1 MDVEKVTF
9 QISDEDIKLIETKL
23 SVPFKNIQWSRD
35 KSGNI
40 TCKRGKLLKLLG
52 NEVYRVRQIIK
63 SDDYRRT
70 NLQWSYIKPYINE
83 GILHVP
89 LSGEKG
95 FGFTAK
101 TAPECM
107 KIVGSVSW
115 TLNQGGYADSK
126 DGLMHRVVMKSIY
139 GEEAIKSKIVDHI
152 DGDRLNNHPVNLR
165 IATSKSNAK
174 NRTSN
179 PVSGYEGVEKLP
191 NGTYCCKV
199 KQITV
204 FEHQDPKV
212 CALCYDSVITYV
224 YGTGKRLNDNL
235 SRAPIGIGYW
245 QLSIDI
251 MQKLDALK
259 IKHTDFH
266 GVKHSRDG
274 WKSKITIDLGC
285 YETAEEAAI
294 AYDMSALMLDA
305 KLPLNFENK
314 TYTVDEL
321 SKIFSKLSFLA
332 RK

>member
-1 MDVEKVTF
+1 MDVNRVIF
-9 QISDEDIKLIETKL
+9 NISDEDVKQIETKL
-23 SVPFKNIQWSRD
+23 SIPFKNIQWSRD
-35 KSGNI
+35 KNGNI

-52 NEVYRVRQIIK
+52 NEIYRVRQINK
-63 SDDYRRT
+63 SDDYTRA
-70 NLQWSYIKPYINE
+70 NLQWCYIKPYVNA
-83 GILHVP
+83 GILHIP

-107 KIVGSVSW
+107 KVVGSLSW

-139 GEEAIKSKIVDHI
+139 GEAAIKGKIVDHI

-179 PVSGYEGVEKLP
+179 PVSGYEGVEKLS
-191 NGTYCCKV
+191 NGKYCCKV
-199 KQITV
+199 KQIV
-204 FEHQDPKV
+204 VYEHQDPKI

-224 YGTGKRLNDNL
+224 YGVGKRLNDNL
-235 SRAPIGIGYW
+235 SRTPISIEYW
-245 QLSIDI
+245 QLPVDI
-251 MQKLDALK
+251 IEKLNALK

-266 GVKHSRDG
+266 GVKYSRDG

-285 YETAEEAAI
+285 YDTPEEAAM
-294 AYDMSALMLDA
+294 AYDISALMLDA

-314 TYTVDEL
+314 SYTVDEL
-321 SKIFSKLSFLA
+321 SKIFSKLSFLT